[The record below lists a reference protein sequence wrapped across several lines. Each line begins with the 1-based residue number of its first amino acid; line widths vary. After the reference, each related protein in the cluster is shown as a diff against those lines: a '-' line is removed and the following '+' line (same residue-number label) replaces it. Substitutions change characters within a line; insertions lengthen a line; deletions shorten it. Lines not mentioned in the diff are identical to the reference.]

1 MVWRLRDIISYMAS
15 FILTED
21 KVIVETSTGTPRT
34 SHLNEPQQA
43 ATSLGGHFRIFD
55 LPRELR
61 DNIYDHALVQTTKL
75 KLESKKTPRI
85 DEVFERETLPNP
97 VVAMGGVTT
106 PASLIALHR
115 PALHATIMFRPS
127 MNIMLVSRQIKK
139 EYEERAKR
147 VTTLVLRD
155 HHEYD
160 FQPIELPSAA
170 KKVQAVELRLIMFC
184 HMCPYA
190 IHTNDQN
197 CHAAGELAQH
207 QKWIT
212 ALLPQ
217 VTQPHSLEIHAHIC
231 HDKYKSGKK
240 ERPPCEPIVHK
251 KLRELETLEGLKYLA
266 LYEYEYAQNQ
276 ELTGPKEM
284 VYERAIPLPPV
295 VARAWTAKSV
305 ESERS
310 VPKGDDD
317 EDDSETKVPSLR

>member
-1 MVWRLRDIISYMAS
+1 MAS
-15 FILTED
+15 LIFGED
-21 KVIVETSTGTPRT
+21 KDIVETSTGTPQT
-34 SHLNEPQQA
+34 SFPNEPQRG
-43 ATSLGGHFRIFD
+43 ATSLGSQFRIFD

-75 KLESKKTPRI
+75 KLESKQAPRI
-85 DEVFERETLPNP
+85 DEVFERETVPNP
-97 VVAMGGVTT
+97 VIATGGVTT
-106 PASLIALHR
+106 PASLTALHR

-127 MNIMLVSRQIKK
+127 MNIMLASRQIKK
-139 EYEERAKR
+139 EYEERAKP

-155 HHEYD
+155 HHEYA
-160 FQPIELPSAA
+160 FQPIELPPAA

-184 HMCPYA
+184 HMCA
-190 IHTNDQN
+190 WAAHENDQT

-207 QKWIT
+207 QKWIA

-217 VTQPHSLEIHAHIC
+217 VTQPRSLEIHAHIC

-240 ERPPCEPIVHK
+240 ERPPCEPIVHN

-276 ELTGPKEM
+276 ELTGPKEL

-295 VARAWTAKSV
+295 VARASMAKSV
-305 ESERS
+305 KFERS
-310 VPKGDDD
+310 VPKGDTDG
-317 EDDSETKVPSLR
+317 DDSETKVPPLR